1 MRRIEQSG
9 PRALHLG
16 IGAALL
22 AVLGVVA
29 PAQAQQMIIGG
40 EAKIDRVRLSG
51 LLWRGD
57 LNGTI
62 AVPVVDPVANVLGD
76 GIDVQETLGLDGGA
90 SGWVVD
96 ADFGLSK
103 RHRFLFSFSGLQH
116 SGINELT
123 IPLGDGVP
131 PFDVV
136 TDSRV
141 SIRAIHGAY
150 NFLFVSTPAIDAGAI
165 GGVGYF
171 SNTVAIT
178 SNIVEVSEE
187 FASAYPVIGANVL
200 LKSEDILSIY
210 AEFTG
215 FPNVSVGDFSGSQSQ
230 VTIQFL
236 VYPTPNVG
244 LSAGYKRYQ
253 LSLDNAGS
261 GVAIDFVWD
270 GYIVGGQYRF

>member
-40 EAKIDRVRLSG
+40 EAKINRVRLSG

-150 NFLFVSTPAIDAGAI
+150 NFLYASTSWIEAGAI

-171 SNTVAIT
+171 SNTVAVM
-178 SNIVEVSEE
+178 SNIVEVSED
-187 FASAYPVIGANVL
+187 FKSPYPVLGGNVL
-200 LKSEDILSIY
+200 FKSEDIISIY

-215 FPNVSVGDFSGSQSQ
+215 FPDVHVGDFSGSQSQ
-230 VTIQFL
+230 ATIRFF
-236 VYPTPNVG
+236 VYPTPDIG
-244 LSAGYKRYQ
+244 FSAGYQRYQ
-253 LSLDNAGS
+253 LSLDDAGT
-261 GVAIDFVWD
+261 GVSIDFVWD
-270 GYIVGGQYRF
+270 GFIVGGQYRF